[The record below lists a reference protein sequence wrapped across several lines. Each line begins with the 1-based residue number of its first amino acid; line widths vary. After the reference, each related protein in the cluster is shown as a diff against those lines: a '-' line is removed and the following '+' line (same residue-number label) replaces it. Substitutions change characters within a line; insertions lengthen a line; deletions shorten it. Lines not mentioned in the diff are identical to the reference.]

1 MTRKTPSIP
10 ESANALKQLEALFH
24 QALEQPAEGRSAWI
38 DERLA
43 DPDQV
48 RLLKRMLEHAQTE
61 ETRVSGAIGEFA
73 RASTEPRDRSGE
85 KIDRY
90 RLITRIRYGGMA
102 EVYRA
107 VREDGQFDHEVAL
120 KIVRSDRIRPELND
134 LFAAERALMG
144 RLKHPRIIQIFDGGT
159 TAQGEAYFVMELLDG
174 LPLLSALAR
183 DKVDSPAVLGQLVE
197 LCAAVGFLHTQLVVH
212 RDIKPENVLLC
223 RTPQGLRVKLID
235 FGIAARLNAG
245 LGQADG
251 DAPSPS
257 GEAWQSPG
265 YTAPETRDGQP
276 CSAAADIYS
285 LGKLLFDCVGLVQPR
300 FREELRAIGDKASRE
315 DPQQR
320 YAGAASMAEDLE
332 RMLRREPI
340 SLFRQRRLHRME
352 RAMERHRWLLAA
364 FVTVLV
370 AGSVWIWRES
380 TLRVQAEQATVR
392 AEAERDRAAAMRDF
406 LLGAFDGSNP
416 SLNRGEEPRVSD
428 LIVSQLDLLQGAVDL
443 DPGAHYALLSTF
455 GDMLLALDKR
465 DKAERAFAQA
475 SGLMESEGRQGGL
488 RWIRIMTQ
496 RGQLASRDGR
506 NDEAA
511 SLFQQAGTALERLP
525 ASIDSARAASMLY
538 SSWGAS
544 AHRRGQLDEAE
555 RLIQIG
561 LAGKPLLQAANDP
574 AGDDT
579 AMQVT
584 LGAIRS
590 ARDNLHGALAT
601 FQDAYREHQ
610 AAGRSDT
617 FEHLALL
624 GWLGITLDRLN
635 QPVTAE
641 PYLLEAVALAEKL
654 FPQANSRLSG
664 SYANLGRLYLNQGR
678 LAEAELLLHQALA
691 VSQAAGDADTPN
703 HASRLH
709 SLALLAMEAER
720 SAEAIVLLEQAL
732 MIWQSTLGSSHQRSL
747 SARLSLAFARSEAA
761 ADTPLL
767 TEIEALLA
775 DIGQAPFRI
784 EALLLTARL
793 AAEAGQAARADAALD
808 QARALL
814 ADADPALA
822 ATPNRRWLE
831 GRARLALAQPEAA
844 LTLMIDA
851 AAGYKASGREHHP
864 ARGRALLHA
873 ALLSPLAS
881 AERDDMAEQAR
892 VILTGRLLHP
902 APSLQ
907 LLDSLATAP

>member
-1 MTRKTPSIP
+1 MT
-10 ESANALKQLEALFH
+10 ESANALKHLEALFH
-24 QALEQPAEGRSAWI
+24 QALELPADRRPAWI

-43 DPDQV
+43 DPDQA

-61 ETRVSGAIGEFA
+61 QTSVSGAIGDFA

-90 RLITRIRYGGMA
+90 RLIARIRYGGMA

-134 LFAAERALMG
+134 LFAAERTLMG

-174 LPLLSALAR
+174 LPLLNALAR
-183 DKVDSPAVLGQLVE
+183 HKVDSPAVLGQLGD
-197 LCAAVGFLHTQLVVH
+197 LCAAVGFLHAQLVVH

-223 RTPQGLRVKLID
+223 RTPQGLRVKLLD

-245 LGQADG
+245 IDLVNG

-257 GEAWQSPG
+257 GEAWHSPG

-276 CSAAADIYS
+276 CSVAADIYS
-285 LGKLLFDCVGLVQPR
+285 LGKLLLDCVGLVQPR

-340 SLFRQRRLHRME
+340 SLFRHRRLHRME

-370 AGSVWIWRES
+370 TGSVWIWRES
-380 TLRVQAEQATVR
+380 TLRVQAEQATLR
-392 AEAERDRAAAMRDF
+392 AEAERDRAAVMRDF
-406 LLGAFDGSNP
+406 LLAAFDGSNP

-428 LIVSQLDLLQGAVDL
+428 LIVGQLDQLQGASDL
-443 DPGAHYALLSTF
+443 DPGAHYALLSSF

-465 DKAERAFAQA
+465 DMAERAFAQA
-475 SGLMESEGRQGGL
+475 SDLMESEGRHGGL
-488 RWIRIMTQ
+488 RWIRMMTQ

-506 NDEAA
+506 NDDAA
-511 SLFQQAGTALERLP
+511 RLFQQAGSALDRLP

-538 SSWGAS
+538 SAWGSS

-561 LAGKPLLQAANDP
+561 LASKPLLQAANDP

-590 ARDNLHGALAT
+590 SRGNLHGALAT
-601 FQDAYREHQ
+601 FQHAYRDHL

-641 PYLLEAVALAEKL
+641 PYLLEAVTLAEKL

-678 LAEAELLLHQALA
+678 LAEAEPLLRQALA

-709 SLALLAMEAER
+709 SLGLLALDAER
-720 SAEAIVLLEQAL
+720 SGEAIVLLEQAL
-732 MIWQSTLGSSHQRSL
+732 MIWQSTLGPSHQRTL
-747 SARLSLAFARSEAA
+747 AARLSLAFARSEAA
-761 ADTPLL
+761 TDTPLL
-767 TEIEALLA
+767 AEVEALLA
-775 DIGQAPFRI
+775 DIGQASFRI

-793 AAEAGQAARADAALD
+793 AAEAGQAARADTALD

-814 ADADPALA
+814 ADADPASNL
-822 ATPNRRWLE
+822 TPNRLWLE
-831 GRARLALAQPEAA
+831 GRARLAMSQPEAA
-844 LTLMIDA
+844 LPLLIDA
-851 AAGYKASGREHHP
+851 AAGYKASDREHHP
-864 ARGRALLHA
+864 ARGRALLQA
-873 ALLSPLAS
+873 ALLSPVAS
-881 AERDDMAEQAR
+881 AERDDMAQQAR
-892 VILTGRLLHP
+892 VILTGRLLRP
-902 APSLQ
+902 APSLY
-907 LLDSLATAP
+907 LLDSLAAAP